1 MTDQD
6 RIASAIN
13 SAANHLREHPADG
26 RSNDAPATATLD
38 SGLRFSVA
46 HPNGTAI
53 FTDMPA
59 ALGGEASDPSPGW
72 LMRAA
77 AAACVAS
84 MIGIR
89 AAQDGVALDRL
100 EVTVR
105 SVSDDRGMVGADDSV
120 SPGLLEATIAVL
132 ISASGVGGEA
142 LQELVHWA
150 HAHSPVTDSIGR
162 AVPTTLDVKVE

>member
-6 RIASAIN
+6 RIASAVT
-13 SAANHLREHPADG
+13 AVANHLREHPGDG
-26 RSNDAPATATLD
+26 ASKDSQAVATLD
-38 SGLRFSVA
+38 SGLRFSVT
-46 HPNGTAI
+46 HPNGMTV

-59 ALGGEASDPSPGW
+59 GFGGEASAPSPGW

-89 AAQDGVALDRL
+89 AAHEGVALASL
-100 EVTVR
+100 AVTVE
-105 SVSDDRGMVGADDSV
+105 SVSDDRGLVGTDDSV
-120 SPGLLEATIAVL
+120 PPGPSEATIAVR
-132 ISASGVGGEA
+132 ISAPGVSEDA
-142 LQELVHWA
+142 LRELVRWS

-162 AVPTTLDVKVE
+162 AVPTTLNLQVE